1 MSYADVKYLLD
12 NYPNLTNDADKSL
25 LNIAKSIEQAIPTD
39 KSTAPRGLRRV
50 CYFYNAHEIE
60 LATRDSLDVKKLVL
74 DYLI

>member
-1 MSYADVKYLLD
+1 MSYANVRYLLD
-12 NYPNLTNDADKSL
+12 NYPNLTNDISKSL
-25 LNIAKSIEQAIPTD
+25 LSTAKSIEQAIPTD
-39 KSTAPRGLRRV
+39 KSTSPRGLRRV